1 MKRLLLAIE
10 PTTRLHKSWEL
21 LQQLQSSEAYRS
33 SQSLCIYLS
42 LPDEPYTGTI
52 IESALASG
60 RRVFVPRLLPSD
72 VAHEKFPLTRH
83 LGHMR
88 MHAIHSLGS
97 WNEWPLNKFGIRE
110 PPISHSV
117 VDLDDALSY
126 ILLFTTYVIPF
137 CWVSLAYI
145 RSFFAPPLLD
155 VDMLILPGLAFTK
168 DGKRLGRGGG
178 YYDRYLAGMR
188 AIFTERARP
197 RMPFL
202 LALAFKEQVLPELPT
217 CPHDFIVDKVLY
229 S

>member
-126 ILLFTTYVIPF
+126 N
-137 CWVSLAYI
+137 
-145 RSFFAPPLLD
+145 

-188 AIFTERARP
+188 AIFTERARS

>member
-126 ILLFTTYVIPF
+126 SENPFWNLVFYLFNPCLFRNTFYDF
-137 CWVSLAYI
+137 Q
-145 RSFFAPPLLD
+145 
-155 VDMLILPGLAFTK
+155 LPRVTS
-168 DGKRLGRGGG
+168 
-178 YYDRYLAGMR
+178 
-188 AIFTERARP
+188 IH
-197 RMPFL
+197 
-202 LALAFKEQVLPELPT
+202 QPT
-217 CPHDFIVDKVLY
+217 IHVT
-229 S
+229 